1 MQFKDQYEKIINHL
15 TVEHNEQVQA
25 EKYLNPDCVVLELGA
40 RYGTVSCIINKIVGS
55 NMVIVEPDI
64 RIQDALE
71 QNMKSNGCEFNIV
84 KGVISRVPLEL
95 TNLDSGNGY

>member
-1 MQFKDQYEKIINHL
+1 MQFKDQYGKLINHL